1 MANDE
6 IKKELEKN
14 RKVIIVNEIEY
25 EGKKYIK
32 TIKNSKREIKYIY
45 YEIKQDEALEVID
58 EQLLLYFKQ
67 NYECTPS
74 NIIY

>member
-1 MANDE
+1 MANDK
-6 IKKELEKN
+6 IKEELEKN
-14 RKVIIVNEIEY
+14 KKVIIVSEIEY
-25 EGKKYIK
+25 EGKTYIK
-32 TIKNSKREIKYIY
+32 TIKNSKKEIKYIY
-45 YEIKQDEALEVID
+45 YEIKQDEVLEIKD